1 MVHNDIMIVVTVTV
15 VVKIA
20 IAIAKVISHGNSV
33 SSGSDAQVFQAER

>member
-1 MVHNDIMIVVTVTV
+1 MVHNDIMIVVTV

>member
-1 MVHNDIMIVVTVTV
+1 MVHNDIMIVVTV

-20 IAIAKVISHGNSV
+20 IAIIIAKVISHGNSV